1 MQDSSESTT
10 PSTAVISRS
19 VRVSSEYSGR
29 GIGSPS
35 LYPRRSVAPARLR
48 ASDSSV
54 SERDALAEATFIDGD
69 LDDPAA
75 HLDLIEQFE
84 PIHHLA
90 KHGVTAIE
98 MGCG

>member
-1 MQDSSESTT
+1 VNPPHHRRPSSRGRFESAANI
-10 PSTAVISRS
+10 PVEAS
-19 VRVSSEYSGR
+19 V
-29 GIGSPS
+29 PLT
-35 LYPRRSVAPARLR
+35 LYPRRSVAPAPLR

-84 PIHHLA
+84 PIHDLA